1 MPLTLT
7 SGATVITLPEDLHW
21 VDELTPW
28 KVSQVIEY
36 SLTGAMIIQE
46 SAKLAGRPITL
57 QSGTAG
63 GSAYG
68 WATREQVEALQ
79 ALEATAGG
87 ANMTLSVP
95 THEAANRT
103 YTVRFRRD
111 TAAIEAAQIKIVLP
125 PAPTDWYSLVLR
137 LIVVT

>member
-87 ANMTLSVP
+87 VMTLSVP

-137 LIVVT
+137 LIQVT